1 MTRPLFADGVLYLG
15 GGYSFAT
22 GTYVQAFD
30 LGTDSE
36 IWRFDVGTGFGGGRL
51 LVDADVL
58 YGGTHDGLFALDRRS
73 GTPLWTFGG
82 AGHQRAVSDGVMY
95 TSSGNS
101 LVALEGATGAE
112 LWRLDTSEQLS
123 EPPVPL
129 GDRLYVGDAGSLLVV
144 DRVSGALIEPSRR
157 FAGVARLEAIGS
169 RLWSVARV
177 AGRPDRVTMAWDPED
192 DALVVHD
199 GQIVGF
205 GEGVVYLA
213 DRDSLRLIDAAS
225 DAERATYDGLP
236 TARLGGVAVH
246 GGTMFQQNLTGRPH
260 ALDAFDLASGRLLWT
275 FEASDMIH
283 APVLAR
289 ERLWVA
295 SDDCHLYA
303 FDLE

>member
-1 MTRPLFADGVLYLG
+1 
-15 GGYSFAT
+15 
-22 GTYVQAFD
+22 
-30 LGTDSE
+30 
-36 IWRFDVGTGFGGGRL
+36 
-51 LVDADVL
+51 
-58 YGGTHDGLFALDRRS
+58 
-73 GTPLWTFGG
+73 
-82 AGHQRAVSDGVMY
+82 MY

-260 ALDAFDLASGRLLWT
+260 ALDAFDLASGRLLRHDPRPGART
-275 FEASDMIH
+275 RKAVGGERRLP
-283 APVLAR
+283 PVCVRPGVIATSRSTLEPSVGCDCDFLVGGEDQRVAR
-289 ERLWVA
+289 RRGRLRG
-295 SDDCHLYA
+295 
-303 FDLE
+303 